1 MILSFLQTEIT
12 YASRGRTDSNG
23 CHYSKEEVYHCHKK
37 KIYSKPQHSTHSG
50 SNINYSGNDHL
61 AEAAAIL
68 IVAGVVYGVG
78 KAIDAFSSEPNTSNN
93 TIDTSNKSKTI
104 IETNNYTQN
113 NNEVIQI
120 NSPTNN
126 KTVNNNLENVED
138 TMRGIFGVYI
148 GELANTSD
156 LNKIGNIYEIKSPNN
171 LLGFDKYNIA
181 FKYEKI
187 ISISSNKVISSRG
200 CTKEKDNLKEI
211 MEDNFGNK
219 YKITISN
226 TAYLLTY
233 SSFISMISCQD
244 NKLSFVL
251 KGK

>member
-12 YASRGRTDSNG
+12 YASSGRTDADG
-23 CHYSKEEVYHCHKK
+23 CHYSKEEGKHCYHKPNK
-37 KIYSKPQHSTHSG
+37 SSYSN

-78 KAIDAFSSEPNTSNN
+78 KAIDAFSSDKNNSNT
-93 TIDTSNKSKTI
+93 TIDTSNNSKNVV
-104 IETNNYTQN
+104 ENNNYTKHS
-113 NNEVIQI
+113 NEVIQV
-120 NSPTNN
+120 NSSKN
-126 KTVNNNLENVED
+126 KKISHNNLENTED
-138 TMRGIFGVYI
+138 IMRDLFGVYI
-148 GELANTSD
+148 GELANTSNF
-156 LNKIGNIYEIKSPNN
+156 NKVGDIYEMKSSNN
-171 LLGFDKYNIA
+171 LLGFEKYNIA
-181 FKYEKI
+181 FKYEKV
-187 ISISSNKVISSRG
+187 ISISSNKNISSRG
-200 CTKEKDNLKEI
+200 CTKEKEDLKEI

>member
-12 YASRGRTDSNG
+12 YASSGMTDING
-23 CHYSKEEVYHCHKK
+23 CHDSKKESWHCHNN
-37 KIYSKPQHSTHSG
+37 SK
-50 SNINYSGNDHL
+50 NNFL

-78 KAIDAFSSEPNTSNN
+78 KAIDAFSSDKSESSNTV
-93 TIDTSNKSKTI
+93 DTSKSKTVV
-104 IETNNYTQN
+104 ENNNHTQN
-113 NNEVIQI
+113 SNEVIQI
-120 NSPTNN
+120 NSPTNK

-138 TMRGIFGVYI
+138 TMRGLFGVYI

-156 LNKIGNIYEIKSPNN
+156 LNKIGDIYEIKSPNN